1 MGSGKKLPTVNLF
14 KIIRRRRMEED
25 KKKAK
30 GRIAVFIIAG
40 IVVVAGAVL
49 LFMLLGNKEEEGSSV
64 HEISLQRIGAEK
76 GAKLDMPYEYIQ
88 SIMNRQESLLNNA
101 EDIEAQTTIAK
112 KPDDIGIA
120 IESEKSWFIGPSD
133 KLLYVQ
139 GITSIK
145 TIERK
150 GNCKVTFIDGYE
162 SSYLMKNND
171 EDMEAYVILPEWMKD
186 NIAPGYTVD
195 DISIFLINKEPR
207 TVFKEFKVIGFYTA
221 DTEDTVY
228 ASMYTYAD
236 LYTAF
241 EEEAL
246 DSLITSLSIYYED
259 GADMSSIYSF
269 MNDYFSDS
277 ETKKEGEN
285 KVYMD
290 YDFFYI
296 PVTEQ

>member
-1 MGSGKKLPTVNLF
+1 M
-14 KIIRRRRMEED
+14 MEKD
-25 KKKAK
+25 RKKAK
-30 GRIAVFIIAG
+30 GRIAVFITAG
-40 IVVVAGAVL
+40 IFVVAGAVL
-49 LFMLLGNKEEEGSSV
+49 LLMLLGNKEEGPSV
-64 HEISLQRIGAEK
+64 HEIPVQRIGTEA
-76 GAKLDMPYEYIQ
+76 GSSLDMPYEYIQ
-88 SIMNRQESLLNNA
+88 SMMDRQEFLLQNA
-101 EDIEAQTTIAK
+101 VDIEAQTIITK
-112 KPDDIGIA
+112 RSDDIKLGYKLT
-120 IESEKSWFIGPSD
+120 ERWYEGSGD

-150 GNCKVTFIDGYE
+150 GNCKVTFIDGYD

-171 EDMEAYVILPEWMKD
+171 EDVEGYTILPEWMKD
-186 NIAPGYTVD
+186 SIASGYVIDNIN
-195 DISIFLINKEPR
+195 ILLMNEEPR
-207 TVFKEFKVIGFYTA
+207 PDLREFKVIGFYKA
-221 DTEDTVY
+221 DTEDTIY

-259 GADMSSIYSF
+259 GADMPSIYSF

-277 ETKKEGEN
+277 ETKKEGQN
-285 KVYMD
+285 CVDMD
-290 YDFFYI
+290 YDFCYI

>member
-1 MGSGKKLPTVNLF
+1 
-14 KIIRRRRMEED
+14 MEKD
-25 KKKAK
+25 KSKSK
-30 GRIAVFIIAG
+30 GRIAIFITAG
-40 IVVVAGAVL
+40 IIVISGAVL

-64 HEISLQRIGAEK
+64 HEIPLQRVGAEE
-76 GAKLDMPYEYIQ
+76 GASLNMPYEYIQ
-88 SIMNRQESLLNNA
+88 SIMNRQESLLQNA
-101 EDIEAQTTIAK
+101 VDIEAQTIITK
-112 KPDDIGIA
+112 RSDDIKLGYKLT
-120 IESEKSWFIGPSD
+120 ERWYEGSGD

-139 GITSIK
+139 GITSIR

-150 GNCKVTFIDGYE
+150 GNCKVTFIDGYD
-162 SSYLMKNND
+162 SSCLMKKNEGNVGGY
-171 EDMEAYVILPEWMKD
+171 AILPEWMKKS
-186 NIAPGYTVD
+186 IASGYTVD
-195 DISIFLINKEPR
+195 DITILLMNEEPR
-207 TVFKEFKVIGFYTA
+207 PDLREFKVIGFYTA
-221 DTEDTVY
+221 DSEDTVY
-228 ASMYTYAD
+228 ASMYSYAE

-285 KVYMD
+285 WVYMD
-290 YDFFYI
+290 YDFFYV